1 MSQTKNKKHY
11 SHGRRK
17 TPWTLLIMLGGGALL
32 IFVAISVLNKPSQAK
47 APIEV
52 SGSPS
57 LKVDKERVDLG
68 NIKLGRTVDVSF
80 QLTNV
85 GDQTL
90 RFSKT
95 PYIEVVEGC

>member
-1 MSQTKNKKHY
+1 MSQPKNKGHY
-11 SHGRRK
+11 RHGRRQK
-17 TPWTLLIMLGGGALL
+17 PWPLILLVAGGVLL
-32 IFVAISVLNKPSQAK
+32 IFVAVSVLNKPSKPQPA
-47 APIEV
+47 IEV

-57 LKVDKERVDLG
+57 LKVDKQKVDLG
-68 NIKLGRTVDVSF
+68 NIKLGRVVDVSF
-80 QLTNV
+80 ELTNV